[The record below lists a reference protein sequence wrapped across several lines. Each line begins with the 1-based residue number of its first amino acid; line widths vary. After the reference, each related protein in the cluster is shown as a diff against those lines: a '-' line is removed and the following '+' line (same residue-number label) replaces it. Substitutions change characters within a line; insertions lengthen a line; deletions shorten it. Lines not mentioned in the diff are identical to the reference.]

1 MPPQRTSIAPEPQT
15 VVFSREATPTQDF
28 GAGFQKFWMVL
39 FGCVCC
45 LCILVTMAGSLF
57 FAISLTADLR
67 SALFAGLLSM
77 GLDVCKA
84 SLPLLIHTL
93 RKKETVLTTMAW
105 AMFWSCFVW
114 SVVCGIGWVFML
126 SDQSAARSL
135 EEAGRAATSGLAMLA
150 LMIIAQVASAFGPVL
165 VVNGM
170 RHAKDLPDE
179 EPPSP
184 TPAQVDFGVLE
195 PAGDGMSEWLRE
207 VIGVEPGA
215 RVHMAPAYDHY
226 IAFCKMRG
234 SAPMKQVEFR
244 RILRLHGKA
253 LTGLDAGRDSS
264 TYVPGISM
272 AGASPPPRLLT
283 AN

>member
-1 MPPQRTSIAPEPQT
+1 MPPQRTAIAPEPQT
-15 VVFSREATPTQDF
+15 VVFSREATPTQDY
-28 GAGFQKFWMVL
+28 GAKYQRFVMICGGSFFL
-39 FGCVCC
+39 FCTVIVMLGN
-45 LCILVTMAGSLF
+45 LF
-57 FAISLTADLR
+57 FTLAQLNEFTAKLI
-67 SALFAGLLSM
+67 AGPMSM
-77 GLDVCKA
+77 GVGALAPV
-84 SLPLLIHTL
+84 LYILIHTL
-93 RKKETVLTTMAW
+93 QKKETFLTAVAW
-105 AMFWSCFVW
+105 GMFWCCLVW
-114 SVVCGIGWVFML
+114 SAACGIGWVFML
-126 SDQSAARSL
+126 SDQAAARSL
-135 EEAGRAATSGLAMLA
+135 EEAGRAATSGLAMLV
-150 LMIIAQVASAFGPVL
+150 LMVIAQIASAFGPVL

-215 RVHMAPAYDHY
+215 KVHMAPAYDHY

-244 RILRLHGKA
+244 RVLRLHGKA